1 MIPPSGA
8 AGFYGHGAP
17 VTSTRL
23 IDAVAASL
31 AFAALSICAV
41 VTCTLVLSIKAGVV
55 RNATPGLKPSRWCL
69 NAASMS
75 PLLARSMIAS
85 TTEPKRVSG
94 S

>member
-8 AGFYGHGAP
+8 AGFHGHGAP

-41 VTCTLVLSIKAGVV
+41 VTCTLVVSIKAGVV
-55 RNATPGLKPSRWCL
+55 
-69 NAASMS
+69 
-75 PLLARSMIAS
+75 
-85 TTEPKRVSG
+85 
-94 S
+94 